1 MQQMKLFVLSF
12 FYTPQAAACALYIS
26 VCTAALH
33 AQART
38 AELFLPCSIPRALR
52 AVFLAGI

>member
-26 VCTAALH
+26 RVHRVA

>member
-1 MQQMKLFVLSF
+1 MKLFVLSF

-26 VCTAALH
+26 RVHSLA

>member
-1 MQQMKLFVLSF
+1 MKLFVLSF